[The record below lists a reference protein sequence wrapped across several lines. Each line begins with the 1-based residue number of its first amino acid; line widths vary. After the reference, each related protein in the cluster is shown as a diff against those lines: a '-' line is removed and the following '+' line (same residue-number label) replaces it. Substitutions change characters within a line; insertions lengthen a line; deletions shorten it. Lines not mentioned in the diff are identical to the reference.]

1 MARDAQP
8 NSGHKRPPEV
18 DWTAG
23 MPLGHENPYTPMGE
37 IEQFTKFASGV
48 KRATGWR
55 RIVGRLLALV
65 ILLPVIA
72 AIILFIAHHV

>member
-8 NSGHKRPPEV
+8 NSGRKRPPEM

-23 MPLGHENPYTPMGE
+23 MPLGHENPYSPTGE

-65 ILLPVIA
+65 ILLPIIA
-72 AIILFIAHHV
+72 AIILSIAHYV

>member
-1 MARDAQP
+1 
-8 NSGHKRPPEV
+8 
-18 DWTAG
+18 
-23 MPLGHENPYTPMGE
+23 MPLGHENPYTPAGE

-65 ILLPVIA
+65 ILLPVSA